1 MARMPPTDSVATG
14 LAAAPR
20 PLPVQR
26 ALFEIPDEVA
36 YFNCASMAPQLAAAR
51 LAGEAALRRRA
62 QPWLIRAEDWFTEAE
77 ERRTLFAQLAGV
89 DADGVA
95 LVPASSYGLAVA
107 AANLGAEPGRRVLV
121 LAEEFP
127 SNYFTWQRFAQ
138 RTGASLV
145 TVGRDEGQSWA
156 EAILGALD
164 ERVAVVAAPA
174 VHWTDGAAVD
184 LAAVA
189 ERARAVGAALV
200 VDASQSLGAMPLDLA
215 AIRPDYLVSVG
226 YKWLLGPF
234 SLAYLYVAERHRDGR
249 PLEENWISRLGSRR
263 PAHPLRDDRDGDRG
277 AAPAARLGRPARGRH
292 PAAHH

>member
-107 AANLGAEPGRRVLV
+107 AANLGAEPGRRV
-121 LAEEFP
+121 
-127 SNYFTWQRFAQ
+127 
-138 RTGASLV
+138 
-145 TVGRDEGQSWA
+145 
-156 EAILGALD
+156 
-164 ERVAVVAAPA
+164 AVVAAPA
-174 VHWTDGAAVD
+174 VHWADGAAVD

-200 VDASQSLGAMPLDLA
+200 VDASQSLGAMPLALA

-249 PLEENWISRLGSRR
+249 PLEENWISRLGS
-263 PAHPLRDDRDGDRG
+263 DD
-277 AAPAARLGRPARGRH
+277 L
-292 PAAHH
+292 